1 MRNVAYGLGDAASW
15 ESAWQQHKFVL
26 ELAGKH
32 SARDSASR
40 GVALS
45 RLKDLCAAE
54 GYPPI
59 DSAKAHNVV
68 NCMVAAGLLGK
79 REAYVKDGRDRGA
92 STSVVCLARHAP
104 ADAAAAAAAAG
115 ETRMVSDGEL
125 AVLAEALRSALEGST
140 ATQGVMTDRQLARV
154 LDETLRSESGA
165 FQWSARDTSVPA
177 KMNKLF
183 ARAPS
188 GSSSAASPRAPRRT
202 RP

>member
-92 STSVVCLARHAP
+92 STSVVFLARFAP
-104 ADAAAAAAAAG
+104 AADP
-115 ETRMVSDGEL
+115 EEL
-125 AVLAEALRSALEGST
+125 NKSVQLLI
-140 ATQGVMTDRQLARV
+140 ATFSHCNRHGHEILVDTTKARV
-154 LDETLRSESGA
+154 CRHRASAS
-165 FQWSARDTSVPA
+165 WSS
-177 KMNKLF
+177 L
-183 ARAPS
+183 
-188 GSSSAASPRAPRRT
+188 T
-202 RP
+202 RPSAPVAGVGTHRSGRVRPNTS